1 MQAINTDFVLRMAG
15 RINDAVIGHQKILEF
30 ISHMD
35 SKNEEALNMAAK
47 LERTH
52 RQNVY
57 DLKKMMCDYVN
68 SSHF

>member
-1 MQAINTDFVLRMAG
+1 MQAINTDFVLHLTG
-15 RINDAVIGHQKILEF
+15 KINDAVIGHQKILEF

-35 SKNEEALNMAAK
+35 SKNEEAMVMADN
-47 LERTH
+47 LERKH

-57 DLKKMMCDYVN
+57 DLKQLMCDYVN